1 MADMESGTSQ
11 PVGDDAASGS
21 GPIKNIIVM
30 VADGGGFNTL
40 EATRQYLGD
49 ARGGPVGEL
58 AIDGDGFVE
67 VAQSVY
73 PLDTRSE
80 PLPAPAGL
88 LQNPATVYS
97 PEQNYDFT
105 PVEGE
110 NADGF
115 TRGFDGYDWNRGTAP
130 DSANTMTSMMTGV
143 KTYNNAVNVD
153 GAGDPLLTLA
163 EAANAEGKA
172 TGVVS
177 TVQFSD
183 ATPAAGGGAHNVAR
197 SNRTEIAEE
206 MFKAGVL
213 DVIGGTGNPDYDDD
227 GQPVAEAR
235 YDWVG
240 EDVWTALKDGTFRSD
255 DGSSWELLQDRA
267 DIQAAGSGDP
277 TDDRLAMIAQ
287 AFTGTNFY
295 RADGDPENEKPYDV
309 PRLESSPTL
318 TELSQAA
325 LNKLGTDDDG
335 FYLTIEGGGVDR
347 AMHGNNFGRM
357 IEEYVDFDAAVK
369 STIDWVNSE
378 ESAATFE
385 DTLLIVTADHDHLL
399 FGPEGETIPYQRVQE
414 DRDGDGVPEY
424 QWFGDSHSNQLVP
437 LYAFGAGAEGVAA
450 LADQKDAVL
459 DADGNRVAGSG
470 RDYTDQAEL
479 GAYLLDQVGEDGT
492 DEPVAPQ
499 EPVDWNALA
508 AQVLAN
514 YEATGNWYL

>member
-11 PVGDDAASGS
+11 PVVDDAASGS
-21 GPIKNIIVM
+21 GPVKNIIVM

-40 EATRQYLGD
+40 EAVRQYLGD

-58 AIDGDGFVE
+58 AVDGDGFVE
-67 VAQSVY
+67 VAQSTY
-73 PLDTRSE
+73 PLDTRTE

-110 NADGF
+110 NADGYP
-115 TRGFDGYDWNRGTAP
+115 RGFDGYDWNRGTAP

-227 GQPVAEAR
+227 GHRIAEAR

-240 EDVWTALKDGTFRSD
+240 EDVWKSLKDGSLRAE
-255 DGSSWELLQDRA
+255 DGSSWKLLQDRA
-267 DIQAAGSGDP
+267 DI
-277 TDDRLAMIAQ
+277 
-287 AFTGTNFY
+287 
-295 RADGDPENEKPYDV
+295 
-309 PRLESSPTL
+309 
-318 TELSQAA
+318 
-325 LNKLGTDDDG
+325 
-335 FYLTIEGGGVDR
+335 
-347 AMHGNNFGRM
+347 
-357 IEEYVDFDAAVK
+357 
-369 STIDWVNSE
+369 
-378 ESAATFE
+378 
-385 DTLLIVTADHDHLL
+385 
-399 FGPEGETIPYQRVQE
+399 
-414 DRDGDGVPEY
+414 
-424 QWFGDSHSNQLVP
+424 
-437 LYAFGAGAEGVAA
+437 
-450 LADQKDAVL
+450 
-459 DADGNRVAGSG
+459 
-470 RDYTDQAEL
+470 
-479 GAYLLDQVGEDGT
+479 
-492 DEPVAPQ
+492 
-499 EPVDWNALA
+499 
-508 AQVLAN
+508 
-514 YEATGNWYL
+514 